1 MKRKKIVT
9 FGEIMLRLAPY
20 NYERITQS
28 DIFQATYGG
37 GEANVAVSLAHF
49 GHDVAFITRLP
60 DNPVGQAALNTLRK
74 FGVSTNFI
82 DRGGDRVGIYF
93 LEHGASIRPSKVTY
107 DRAGSSVSQAKT
119 GMFDWNK
126 IFSGVEWFHI
136 TGITPALSKSCAE
149 VSLEAVQAA
158 KKNNIMVSCDLN
170 YRKKLWTRD
179 EAKETM
185 SKLVQYVDVII
196 ANEEDAA
203 DVFGIE
209 AESTDVTSGELSID
223 HYKSVAQ
230 QVMDVSAA
238 RIVAI
243 TLRESISASD
253 NGWSAMLYD
262 GKEFYQSKKYKIH
275 LVDRVGGGDSFGA
288 GLIHG
293 LVQGWDRQKSLEFA
307 VAASGMKQTIPG
319 DMNLVTEAEVLGV
332 AGGDTSGRVQR

>member
-1 MKRKKIVT
+1 MQKKIVT
-9 FGEIMLRLAPY
+9 FGEIMLRLSPY
-20 NYERITQS
+20 NYERIIQA
-28 DIFQATYGG
+28 DKFQATYGG
-37 GEANVAVSLAHF
+37 GEANVAVSLAQF
-49 GHDVAFITRLP
+49 GHAVTFISRLP

-74 FGVSTNFI
+74 FGVNTSFI
-82 DRGGDRVGIYF
+82 DRGGDRIGIYF

-107 DRAGSSVSQAKT
+107 DRSGSSISQVQK
-119 GMFDWNK
+119 GMFTWK
-126 IFSGVEWFHI
+126 EIFSGKDWFHI

-158 KKNNIMVSCDLN
+158 KNNNLMVSCDLN

-179 EAKETM
+179 KARETM
-185 SKLVQYVDVII
+185 TELVKYVDVII

-209 AESTDVTSGELSID
+209 AKSTDVTSGKLSVE
-223 HYKSVAQ
+223 HYKSVAEQ
-230 QVMDVSAA
+230 LLAMGSAQ
-238 RIVAI
+238 IVAI

-253 NGWSAMLYD
+253 NGWSAILFD
-262 GKEFYQSKKYKIH
+262 CKDFYQSTKYKIH

-293 LVQGWDRQKSLEFA
+293 LVQGWDKQKSLEFA

-319 DMNLVTEAEVLGV
+319 DMNLVTVSEVLSI
-332 AGGDTSGRVQR
+332 ASGDTSGRVQR

>member
-1 MKRKKIVT
+1 MKKKIVT

-20 NYERITQS
+20 NYERIIQA
-28 DIFQATYGG
+28 DKFQATYGG
-37 GEANVAVSLAHF
+37 GEANVAVSLAQF
-49 GHDVAFITRLP
+49 GYDVSFVTRLP

-74 FGVSTNFI
+74 FGVNTSFI
-82 DRGGDRVGIYF
+82 NRGGDRLGIYF

-107 DRAGSSVSQAKT
+107 DRTGSSISQVQKS
-119 GMFDWNK
+119 MFKWK
-126 IFSGVEWFHI
+126 EIFSGKDWFHI

-158 KKNNIMVSCDLN
+158 KSNNLMVSCDLN
-170 YRKKLWTRD
+170 YRKKLWIRD

-209 AESTDVTSGELSID
+209 AESTDVISGKLSVD
-223 HYKSVAQ
+223 HYKSVAEQ
-230 QVMDVSAA
+230 LLAVGSAQ
-238 RIVAI
+238 IVAI
-243 TLRESISASD
+243 TLRESVSASD
-253 NGWSAMLYD
+253 NGWSAIIFD
-262 GKEFYQSKKYKIH
+262 GKDFYQSKKYKIH
-275 LVDRVGGGDSFGA
+275 LVDRVGGGDSFSA

-293 LVQGWDRQKSLEFA
+293 LVQGWDKQKSLEFA
-307 VAASGMKQTIPG
+307 VAASGMEQTIPG
-319 DMNLVTEAEVLGV
+319 DMNLVTVSEVLDI